1 MADEEMDRI
10 VAEIEK
16 SIERYEKEKAKR
28 TPEEEKRLD
37 EMAEQ
42 TRLWE
47 DWTDCDPVANPNPQ
61 PSKSRKGQK

>member
-1 MADEEMDRI
+1 MTDEEINQNLDFI
-10 VAEIEK
+10 IK
-16 SIERYEKEKAKR
+16 SMERYKKEKANR

-47 DWTDCDPVANPNPQ
+47 DWTDCDPVTNAI
-61 PSKSRKGQK
+61 SRSSGKQFGH